1 MSFLTIEEV
10 IEEFDLYIDEET
22 THREG
27 IDILGKSYEASQ
39 VLRDIDH
46 DYYCKQL
53 DQYIANNFLVEGD
66 ESDTYYRVK

>member
-10 IEEFDLYIDEET
+10 IEEFDQFVDSNSIPL
-22 THREG
+22 
-27 IDILGKSYEASQ
+27 DIFGKRYENSQ

-46 DYYCKQL
+46 NYYCKQL